1 MTTIAHS
8 VAIHSVKGKAR
19 YTVYH
24 PTQTG
29 VVVGTRLC
37 EDHRYTHAVLHVS
50 RENLDKVEVA
60 SMHGRLDLAQA
71 AKATFDN
78 KAWYNTRYMHVVV
91 PMQLEI
97 ITPKKTA
104 PQDKNATRRGV
115 LTRQLNAQQK
125 ALAERKRQLAVELE
139 RGVPSHN
146 YVESWGPERAATYY
160 ARGLENIRMSI
171 GWCETAIAKLEAER
185 DALLSAAGAEATFQA
200 QLQALVNTAGKGR

>member
-1 MTTIAHS
+1 MTTIAHD

-24 PTQTG
+24 PTRTG

-37 EDHRYTHAVLHVS
+37 EDHRYHYAVVAVS
-50 RENLDKVEVA
+50 KADLDKAEVN

-71 AKATFDN
+71 AKVNYDGMRWHNEHNF
-78 KAWYNTRYMHVVV
+78 HVVV
-91 PMQLEI
+91 PMALEI

-115 LTRQLNAQQK
+115 LTRQLKAQQK

-139 RGVPSHN
+139 RGVPSHH

-171 GWCETAIAKLEAER
+171 DWCETAIAKIEAER
-185 DALLSAAGAEATFQA
+185 DALLLAAGAA
-200 QLQALVNTAGKGR
+200 